1 MIFCSS
7 VRYCRRSPF
16 LPIAMVVF
24 AIAACA
30 FQTPLFA
37 QAVDAQAKPAFS
49 QDTQTTRDAQAPKA
63 GSAKDEPLVGA
74 QAIGANELGSHSPPV
89 AATGAERLL
98 VEQVEELAKSNQIRE
113 AINTLEKLFE
123 QGDGRVIEAEGL
135 QRAATQVTQRY
146 VPIRQWSQN
155 RLGKF
160 LVDYPDLRESY
171 SKDHD
176 DAAAAALTDVL
187 ATNDLGRARQAAERF
202 SQTSSGSRLQLL
214 LTDLYLERGWGMA
227 ALQTMQRQFPF
238 MRYPLEVAKDV
249 QGSKRAVSGSLAWQV
264 IAEQFND
271 EEQKRAMGGWHER
284 LLAASWQTTAPEKLA
299 CDLLQ
304 RTVDASVLSEG
315 AMDRGQVRGWTTA
328 MAKTLSPELQKQFSD
343 RAKLASSWQVR
354 SLDAVATNETDG
366 KRAGEKWSTFAGDSD
381 RNMQSDARFDPAG
394 WPAWNHAL
402 ERYSGSSDRTS
413 ASKPRVAET
422 EAGLLSYHPT
432 VYRGRVYLHELT
444 RIVAYDLRSGAQWP
458 EIKPPLPLFDSHIAP
473 AALQPLGYPMVGAV
487 RGTVTVHDDCLYA
500 RIGSPV
506 TGWSNGEKSGDGSS
520 ISYIVG
526 IDLQR
531 QGSLLKGFPLHLSQF
546 DFGGSEPEGC
556 PIIFGDQLIVTV
568 AKRDNVGLRRSV
580 ASFDRFSGQLI
591 WKSPA
596 LANGTVEGTE
606 RANLLSHQ
614 LLTLDGGRLFYNTNL
629 GSVACLDA
637 TTGQIEWL
645 VRYRRREKEKQAYPQ
660 PDRFRYRDLN
670 PCVVHGGL
678 VYCAP
683 QDCPE
688 IFALDAITGDLVW
701 STSDAA
707 VADAVHVLGVANDNL
722 IVSGDR
728 LIWLDRHTGLIQGRF
743 PAAGTSGN
751 VNALPSPRG
760 LGRGLISNGEI
771 YWPTANEIF
780 VFDASI
786 GDTPSVDSPPMVRR
800 IRLDTRGSEG
810 GNLVGANGWLLIAT
824 PSRLMA
830 FAPQSIAGAE
840 AK

>member
-1 MIFCSS
+1 LMNH
-7 VRYCRRSPF
+7 
-16 LPIAMVVF
+16 A
-24 AIAACA
+24 
-30 FQTPLFA
+30 
-37 QAVDAQAKPAFS
+37 
-49 QDTQTTRDAQAPKA
+49 
-63 GSAKDEPLVGA
+63 
-74 QAIGANELGSHSPPV
+74 
-89 AATGAERLL
+89 
-98 VEQVEELAKSNQIRE
+98 
-113 AINTLEKLFE
+113 
-123 QGDGRVIEAEGL
+123 
-135 QRAATQVTQRY
+135 
-146 VPIRQWSQN
+146 
-155 RLGKF
+155 
-160 LVDYPDLRESY
+160 
-171 SKDHD
+171 
-176 DAAAAALTDVL
+176 
-187 ATNDLGRARQAAERF
+187 
-202 SQTSSGSRLQLL
+202 
-214 LTDLYLERGWGMA
+214 
-227 ALQTMQRQFPF
+227 
-238 MRYPLEVAKDV
+238 
-249 QGSKRAVSGSLAWQV
+249 
-264 IAEQFND
+264 
-271 EEQKRAMGGWHER
+271 
-284 LLAASWQTTAPEKLA
+284 WQTTAPEKLA
-299 CDLLQ
+299 GELLQ
-304 RTVDASVLSEG
+304 RTVDAAVMSDS
-315 AMDRGQVRGWTTA
+315 ATDREQVQVWTTA

-343 RAKLASSWQVR
+343 RLILTSSWK
-354 SLDAVATNETDG
+354 AGGAKVANSKASD
-366 KRAGEKWSTFAGDSD
+366 RWVTFAGDSD
-381 RNMQSDARFDPAG
+381 RNLQSNSRFDPAG
-394 WPAWNHAL
+394 WPTWNQSL
-402 ERYSGSSDRTS
+402 ERYSASSDRTS
-413 ASKPRVAET
+413 ASKPRVAEM
-422 EAGLLSYHPT
+422 ESGLLSYHPT

-444 RIVAYDLRSGAQWP
+444 RIVAYDLKSGAQWP

-473 AALQPLGYPMVGAV
+473 AALQPIGYPMVGAA
-487 RGTVTVHDDCLYA
+487 RGTVTLHDDCLYA

-531 QGSLLKGFPLHLSQF
+531 QGSLLKGFPLHLSQS

-556 PIIFGDQLIVTV
+556 PIVFGDQLIVTV

-591 WKSPA
+591 WKSAA
-596 LANGTVEGTE
+596 LANGTVEGAE

-629 GSVACLDA
+629 GSIACLDA

-688 IFALDAITGDLVW
+688 IFALDALTGDLVW

-728 LIWLDRHTGLIQGRF
+728 LVWVDRRDGRIKGRF
-743 PAAGTSGN
+743 PSAGTSGN

-780 VFDASI
+780 VFATSIDDKQPVDA
-786 GDTPSVDSPPMVRR
+786 PPMVRR

-810 GNLVGANGWLLIAT
+810 GNLVAADGWLLIAT

-830 FAPQSIAGAE
+830 FAP
-840 AK
+840 